1 VTTIDPR
8 TPVLVGV
15 GAVTQR
21 EEDPDRSLE
30 PLALMARALE
40 RAGED
45 AGTPALLAQADSV
58 GVSRGFWDYP
68 DPGRWLAQRFGAAR
82 ATTVMAEIG
91 VLQTTLVGRAARE
104 IAEGRSRVALIAGGE
119 ARQRAQKALRAGAEA
134 WVTRLPDREADVVL
148 RPAADIISQLEIAR
162 GLAMPVGQYAMIEN
176 ALRFAEG
183 QSVAAHRQA
192 VAELWSRMSEVA
204 AGNPDAWRRER
215 VAADAIRDEGPRN
228 RMLAFPY
235 TKLHNS
241 QWNVDQAAGLILCS
255 AAAAEAAGV
264 PRERWVFPL
273 ALAESNHM
281 LPLTE
286 RRALH
291 RSPGFRAA
299 AATALRRAGRTVEDL
314 RHRELYSCFPAAVR
328 VQAREMGMDERDEM
342 TVTGGMAFGGG
353 PLNNFV
359 LQGIAR
365 MTQVL
370 RQDGVGS
377 GVVTAISGILTK
389 QGVSLWSG
397 EPADGG
403 FHYDDVSAEAEA
415 AVERVEVVA
424 EAAGAATVASY
435 TVLHSGT
442 APEAVV
448 LCDLPDGR
456 RTIAQ
461 SRDAGLIAVAE
472 REELCGRAVTLAD
485 GSVRLAKGS
494 QGPGPGRALQRG
506 WSASPRRS

>member
-21 EEDPDRSLE
+21 EDDPSRALE
-30 PLALMARALE
+30 PLHLMAAALE
-40 RAGED
+40 RAAED
-45 AGTPALLAQADSV
+45 AGSPGLLAQAGSI

-68 DPGRWLAQRFGAAR
+68 DPGRWLAERFGASRAR
-82 ATTVMAEIG
+82 TVMAEIG
-91 VLQTTLVGRAARE
+91 VLQTTLVGRAARA
-104 IAEGRSRVALIAGGE
+104 IAEGDVAVALIAGGE
-119 ARQRAQKALRAGAEA
+119 ARHRSQTALRAGTEA
-134 WVTRLPDREADVVL
+134 PMTVLPDREADAVL
-148 RPAADIISQLEIAR
+148 RPAEDIISRLEIER

-176 ALRFAEG
+176 ALRHAEG
-183 QSVAAHRQA
+183 EGLAAHRQA

-204 AGNPDAWRRER
+204 AGNPGAWHRER
-215 VAADAIRDEGPRN
+215 VAPEEIRDAGPRN

-255 AAAAEAAGV
+255 AAAAQAAGV
-264 PRERWVFPL
+264 PRSRWIFPL
-273 ALAESNHM
+273 AVAESNHM

-291 RSPGFRAA
+291 RSPGFRTAA
-299 AATALRRAGRTVEDL
+299 EMALRRAGRKVEDV
-314 RHRELYSCFPAAVR
+314 RHRELYSCFPVAVR
-328 VQAREMGMDERDEM
+328 VQAREMGMDERDEV

-359 LQGIAR
+359 LQAVVR
-365 MTQVL
+365 MAQVL
-370 RQDGVGS
+370 RDDPGS
-377 GVVTAISGILTK
+377 TGVVNAVSGILTK

-397 EPADGG
+397 EPSADG

-424 EAAGAATVASY
+424 ETTGPAVVASY
-435 TVLHSGT
+435 TVLHSGA

-456 RTIAQ
+456 RTLVQ
-461 SRDAGLIAVAE
+461 STDAGLIDTAE
-472 REELCGRAVTLAD
+472 QDELCGRAVVLSA
-485 GSVRLAKGS
+485 GGVRLA
-494 QGPGPGRALQRG
+494 
-506 WSASPRRS
+506 